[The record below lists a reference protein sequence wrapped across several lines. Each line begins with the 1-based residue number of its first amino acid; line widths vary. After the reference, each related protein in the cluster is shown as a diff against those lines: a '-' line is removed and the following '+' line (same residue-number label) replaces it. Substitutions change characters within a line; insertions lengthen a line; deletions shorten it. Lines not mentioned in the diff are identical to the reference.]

1 MVTCS
6 IKEMVEDIVVNG
18 ELTRQDVEF
27 MSDYIGQDT
36 DTDTIV
42 ELLSIPQALDWN
54 SIDREYQ
61 SMLARYLKIV
71 YAPNGVITDIS
82 AKEISNLFDPE
93 DEMSPH
99 ERRALKQLKNLK
111 YGKEFQAFLD
121 DNMI

>member
-1 MVTCS
+1 MVACS
-6 IKEMVEDIVVNG
+6 IKEMVEDVVASG

-27 MSDYIGQDT
+27 ISDYIGQDA

-54 SIDREYQ
+54 SIDKEYQ

-71 YAPNGVITDIS
+71 YAPNGVMTDIS
-82 AKEISNLFDPE
+82 AKELSNLFDPE

-99 ERRALKQLKNLK
+99 ERGALKQLKNLK
-111 YGKEFQAFLD
+111 HGKEFQAFLD